1 LFSFFFTFAFYT
13 ILYHMSIY
21 SLRCRVAESIC
32 PPAPLPPIS
41 RKPRIAIDADVLRA
55 LRAWAARD
63 GRDADTLATE
73 VLRAAL
79 PAEVASFAKLGG
91 AEAPREKTPLDIER
105 QREKPARKGARP
117 WHGGPTPYED
127 QHPEIAARALK
138 LWAGGRR
145 KGGMSRDAVARQ
157 MQAEGISISAAQI
170 DKITTRARK
179 KDI

>member
-1 LFSFFFTFAFYT
+1 
-13 ILYHMSIY
+13 MSIY
-21 SLRCRVAESIC
+21 SLRSRAAKSIC
-32 PPAPLPPIS
+32 PPSPLPPMT

-91 AEAPREKTPLDIER
+91 TKAPKEKAPLDIESP
-105 QREKPARKGARP
+105 REEKARKGARP
-117 WHGGPTPYED
+117 WHGGPRPYED
-127 QHPEIAARALK
+127 QHPEIAARVLE

-145 KGGMSRDAVARQ
+145 KGGMSRDAVAKALR
-157 MQAEGISISAAQI
+157 AEGIPISAAQI
-170 DKITTRARK
+170 DKITTRAPK